1 MSPSAMKREDGL
13 TMAYDYKRVMRGV
26 VFYRS
31 PCYYR
36 VEAWDDTDQTWICLN
51 LNTRLHHY
59 FKEED
64 IAEL

>member
-1 MSPSAMKREDGL
+1 MDC
-13 TMAYDYKRVMRGV
+13 DCKRVKRGV
-26 VFYRS
+26 VFYHS

-36 VEAWDDTDQTWICLN
+36 VEAWDDTDQMWICLN

>member
-1 MSPSAMKREDGL
+1 
-13 TMAYDYKRVMRGV
+13 MAYNYKRVMRGV
-26 VFYRS
+26 VFYRF

-36 VEAWDDTDQTWICLN
+36 VEAWDDTDQMWICLN
-51 LNTRLHHY
+51 LNSRRYHY

>member
-1 MSPSAMKREDGL
+1 MV
-13 TMAYDYKRVMRGV
+13 YNYKRVMRGV

-31 PCYYR
+31 SCYYR
-36 VEAWDDTDQTWICLN
+36 VEAWDDTDQMWICLN
-51 LNTRLHHY
+51 LNSRRYHY

>member
-1 MSPSAMKREDGL
+1 MG
-13 TMAYDYKRVMRGV
+13 YDYKRVMRGV
-26 VFYRS
+26 VFYHS

-36 VEAWDDTDQTWICLN
+36 VESWDDTDQMWICLN
-51 LNTRLHHY
+51 LNSREYHY